1 VYGIKDFSVRIQFAD
16 DEIME
21 FEYENFTLEA
31 AMDML
36 FKDAKKASDGVL
48 IESIR
53 VTEVGI

>member
-36 FKDAKKASDGVL
+36 FEDAKKAADGVL

-53 VTEVGI
+53 VTEIGI